1 MPSRTTLA
9 LALCAGLGL
18 CTPASAQSYNAP
30 SGQPSATTPGGTEG
44 IAGPR
49 NEQRAIE
56 RGDAIPAPPG
66 VGIPVETAP
75 PPPEER
81 RVPPPSSTAPRP

>member
-1 MPSRTTLA
+1 MSDRTTLA

-18 CTPASAQSYNAP
+18 SGGALAQSVGAP
-30 SGQPSATTPGGTEG
+30 AGVPSATAPGGTEG
-44 IAGPR
+44 IAGPA
-49 NEQRAIE
+49 NERRAIE

-66 VGIPVETAP
+66 VGIPVETPPP

-81 RVPPPSSTAPRP
+81 RVPPPPRP

>member
-1 MPSRTTLA
+1 MSVRTTLA

-18 CTPASAQSYNAP
+18 SGGALAQSVGAP
-30 SGQPSATTPGGTEG
+30 AGQPSVTAPGGTEG
-44 IAGPR
+44 TAGPA
-49 NEQRAIE
+49 NERRAIE

-66 VGIPVETAP
+66 IGVPVEAPP

-81 RVPPPSSTAPRP
+81 RLPPPPPRP